1 MAQASTS
8 ATIDHIPVVRIAS
21 PRDLEE
27 YRKAVVASSDP
38 NAPRVIVCCGT
49 GCQATGS
56 VEVIEALRAAVAE
69 AGWDGKV
76 IPRVKQSG
84 CHGFCSRGPLVI
96 VQPEDLF
103 YQRVTPAD
111 VPEIVT
117 QTLLG
122 GQPVKRLLYKS
133 TESKDLIPHT
143 HEIPFYAKQTRI
155 VLKNIGHVD
164 PFEIKDALAHGAY
177 QALAKT
183 LTELSPK
190 QVIDEV
196 TASKLRG
203 RGGAGFPTGV
213 KWQSCARQ
221 EGTRYVICN
230 ADEGDP
236 GAFMDRSLL
245 EGDPHRVLE
254 GMAIAAYAIGSQ
266 RGYIY
271 CRAEYPLAVRTLIAA
286 IRQAEDMGLLGDNIL
301 GTGFSFNVSIS
312 TGAGAFICGESSA
325 LMSSLEGKVGR
336 PRAKYIR
343 STERGFRDSPSNLNN
358 VETYANVPDI
368 ILHGGEWYASHGTE
382 RSAGTKV
389 FALTGNVHNVGLVEV
404 PMGISLREIVY
415 GIGGGIPNK
424 KELKAVQTGGPS
436 GGCIP
441 IPKKF
446 IDIKVGFGTLAE
458 VGSMMGSGGMIV
470 MDEDTCMVEVAR
482 YFINFLVEESCG
494 QCSPCREGLTRML
507 EILSRI
513 THGEGR
519 ESDLQDLEEIGTF
532 TNNFSLCGLGTS
544 AANPVMSTIR
554 YFREEYEAHIR
565 DKKCPSGICKALF
578 HYEIDPET
586 CTGCGVCLRRC
597 PAGAITGEKKK
608 AHLIH
613 QETCIKCMECYKN
626 CKFKSIRIR

>member
-1 MAQASTS
+1 MGSTS
-8 ATIDHIPVVRIAS
+8 ATIDNIPIVRLAS
-21 PRDLEE
+21 PHDLVE
-27 YRKAVVASSDP
+27 YRKALVASSDP
-38 NAPRVIVCCGT
+38 DSPRVIVCCGT

-56 VEVIEALRAAVAE
+56 VEVIEALRTAVAE

-76 IPRVKQSG
+76 LPRIKPTG

-96 VQPEDLF
+96 IEPQDLF
-103 YQRVTPAD
+103 YQHVTPAD

-133 TESKDLIPHT
+133 TESKGLVPHSRD
-143 HEIPFYAKQTRI
+143 IPFYSKQTRI
-155 VLKNIGHVD
+155 VLKNIGRID

-177 QALAKT
+177 LGLAKA

-254 GMAIAAYAIGSQ
+254 GMALAAYAIGSQ

-286 IRQAEDMGLLGDNIL
+286 IRQAEGMGLLGDNIL
-301 GTGFSFNVSIS
+301 GTGFSFHVSIS

-368 ILHGGEWYASHGTE
+368 ILHGGEWYASHGTA

-404 PMGISLREIVY
+404 PMGISLREIVF

-482 YFINFLVEESCG
+482 YFIHFLVEESCG
-494 QCSPCREGLTRML
+494 QCSPCREGLIRML
-507 EILSRI
+507 EILTRI
-513 THGEGR
+513 TQGEGR
-519 ESDLQDLEEIGTF
+519 DSDLQDLEEIGTF

-544 AANPVMSTIR
+544 AANPVISTIR

-565 DKKCPSGICKALF
+565 DRKCPAGICKSLF

-586 CTGCGVCLRRC
+586 CTGCGLCLKRC
-597 PAGAITGEKKK
+597 PAGAITGEKKM
-608 AHLIH
+608 AHRIH
-613 QETCIKCMECYKN
+613 QEACIKCMECYKS
-626 CKFKSIRIR
+626 CKFKSIRIL